1 MSVAMPAR
9 KLGTDGPVVSTLG
22 LGCMSL
28 RFPADVDDPADAHRV
43 LQAAFDAGVT
53 LFDTADS
60 YGPYNSERVVG
71 PFVRAHRENVVLATK
86 FGNNLG
92 RAAGEPEFNGRPEY
106 VHRAADASLK
116 RLGVD
121 VIDLYYLHRVDP
133 EVPIEDTVGAMAEL
147 VKVGKVRHL
156 GLSEAGPRTIRRAHA
171 VHPIVAIQTEW
182 SLFSRDIEQE
192 VLPVAREL
200 GIGIVP
206 YSPLGRG
213 LLTGAF
219 ERPEQVP
226 ERLKEHPRY
235 VAGAFDANKQL
246 VNAVAR
252 VASRLG
258 VDPGQVA
265 LAWVLTRGGD
275 VVPIPGTRN
284 VHHVLGNVGAL
295 DVRLSADD
303 LAELDPLAGHVVGH
317 RSPRPH
323 AVGVEAPER
332 PI

>member
-1 MSVAMPAR
+1 MSAAMPAR
-9 KLGTDGPVVSTLG
+9 QLGTNGPVVSALG

-28 RFPADVDDPADAHRV
+28 RLPSDAQDPTEAHFV
-43 LQAAFDAGVT
+43 LQTAFDAGVT
-53 LFDTADS
+53 LFDTADT
-60 YGPYNSERVVG
+60 YGPHISEQVVG
-71 PFVRAHRENVVLATK
+71 SFARGHRDEVVLATK
-86 FGNNLG
+86 FGNNFE
-92 RAAGEPEFNGRPEY
+92 RNAGEPEFNGRPEY
-106 VHRAADASLK
+106 VHRAADASLG

-147 VKVGKVRHL
+147 VAAGKVRHL

-171 VHPIVAIQTEW
+171 VHPIAAIQTEW

-219 ERPEQVP
+219 GRPDRVP
-226 ERLKEHPRY
+226 ERLKNHPRY
-235 VAGAFDANKQL
+235 VPEAFDANRTL
-246 VNAVAR
+246 VGMVAELAR
-252 VASRLG
+252 RLG

-265 LAWVLTRGGD
+265 LAWVMARGQD
-275 VVPIPGTRN
+275 VVPIPGTRSAQ
-284 VHHVLGNVGAL
+284 HVLDNIGAL
-295 DVRLSADD
+295 NVELSVETMNA
-303 LAELDPLAGHVVGH
+303 LEPIASRVVGH
-317 RSPRPH
+317 RSPRPY
-323 AVGVEAPER
+323 AVGVEAPEKAT
-332 PI
+332 